1 MQATAATSSLLV
13 PAHDPIGPFLFLS
26 AVLHIVGVG
35 AILAL
40 SYLTLPPPIDLNQK
54 PIRASLVR
62 LGKPRDPELLPQKE
76 ELPPPPP
83 KSEGSEPVPTP
94 EKPPQP
100 PQPAVPVPIPGVK
113 PTNVPPAPKQNGERS
128 EADRRKQLLG
138 AFNRTTKGTRIREL
152 DGQLDGDPSGDSATA
167 EGERYW
173 GLISSQIHRN
183 YDVSDTIPAEDRIR
197 LKAQVLLQIGRTGEV
212 LRVQLLQSSGNDL
225 FDNAVLTAARKA
237 GPFAPPPDHLRAM
250 LQKTGVRLEFRP

>member
-1 MQATAATSSLLV
+1 MQATAVTSSLLV
-13 PAHDPIGPFLFLS
+13 PAHDPLGPFLFLS
-26 AVLHIVGVG
+26 AVVHIVGVG
-35 AILAL
+35 AILAF
-40 SYLTLPPPIDLNQK
+40 SYLALPSPIDLNQK

-62 LGKPRDPELLPQKE
+62 LGKPRDPDLLPQKE

-83 KSEGSEPVPTP
+83 KSEGSE
-94 EKPPQP
+94 
-100 PQPAVPVPIPGVK
+100 AV
-113 PTNVPPAPKQNGERS
+113 
-128 EADRRKQLLG
+128 RRKQLLG
-138 AFNRTTKGTRIREL
+138 AFNRTAKGTRIREL
-152 DGQLDGDPSGDSATA
+152 EGQLDGDPGGDSATA

-183 YDVSDTIPAEDRIR
+183 YDISDTIPAQERIR
-197 LKAQVLLQIGRTGEV
+197 LKAQVLLLIGRSGEV
-212 LRVQLLQSSGNDL
+212 LRIQLLQSSGNDL

>member
-1 MQATAATSSLLV
+1 MQATAVTSSLLV
-13 PAHDPIGPFLFLS
+13 PAHDPLGPFLFLS
-26 AVLHIVGVG
+26 AVVHIVGVG
-35 AILAL
+35 AILAF
-40 SYLTLPPPIDLNQK
+40 SYLALPSPIDLNQK

-62 LGKPRDPELLPQKE
+62 LGKPRDPDLLPQKE

-94 EKPPQP
+94 EKPL
-100 PQPAVPVPIPGVK
+100 QPAVPVPIPGAK
-113 PTNVPPAPKQNGERS
+113 PANAPPAPKQNGEKS
-128 EADRRKQLLG
+128 EAERRKQLLG
-138 AFNRTTKGTRIREL
+138 AFNRTAKGTRIREL
-152 DGQLDGDPSGDSATA
+152 EGQLDGDPGGDSATA

-183 YDVSDTIPAEDRIR
+183 YDISDTIPAQERIR
-197 LKAQVLLQIGRTGEV
+197 LKAQVLLLIGRSGEV
-212 LRVQLLQSSGNDL
+212 LRIQLLQSSGNDL